1 MILEELHLVLNLL
14 MVAEVCDCPA
24 VAHSGAGRSVSCF
37 RCELS
42 TAQLFTPRI
51 FWEMSIVKPYLPL
64 ERKRSLLN
72 RLCTCN
78 VLQIVKVYVEK
89 KYLQIVSF

>member
-1 MILEELHLVLNLL
+1 

-24 VAHSGAGRSVSCF
+24 VAHSGGGRYDSWL
-37 RCELS
+37 RWELT

-51 FWEMSIVKPYLPL
+51 FWEISIVKPYLPL

-78 VLQIVKVYVEK
+78 VLQILKVYVK
-89 KYLQIVSF
+89 KLLADSVILMK